1 MLPIVSA
8 AAKEK
13 TVPQHLHQYLISVFR
28 RYHED
33 NYKRIDTTGK
43 DATSMLEDAI
53 LLSVAMLLLCDL
65 DHAHR
70 LSLMENK
77 LLEGK

>member
-1 MLPIVSA
+1 
-8 AAKEK
+8 
-13 TVPQHLHQYLISVFR
+13 
-28 RYHED
+28 
-33 NYKRIDTTGK
+33 
-43 DATSMLEDAI
+43 MLEDAI

-77 LLEGK
+77 LLEGKRSSFTRGRMIAEMKKQY